1 MYDTRDDPMS
11 DVMYR
16 LTGMNPMSWVP
27 QTPFGSGTSTV
38 TASS

>member
-1 MYDTRDDPMS
+1 MIPGMTLCVMYL
-11 DVMYR
+11 YR